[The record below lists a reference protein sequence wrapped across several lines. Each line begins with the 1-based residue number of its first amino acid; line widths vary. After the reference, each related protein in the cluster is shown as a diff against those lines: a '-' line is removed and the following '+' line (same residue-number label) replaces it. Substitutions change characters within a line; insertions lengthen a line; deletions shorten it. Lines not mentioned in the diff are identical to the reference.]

1 MSLENIVS
9 GYPSIIFIYFKLISL
24 FKLRK
29 TFFLL
34 VKEIKFVKS
43 HFFNKQAKE
52 RKKEREREREKERTF
67 VSFIQGVT
75 EFYRQTLNVRRK
87 YLNVLQ

>member
-9 GYPSIIFIYFKLISL
+9 GYPSIIFIYFKLIAL
-24 FKLRK
+24 FNKLRK

-43 HFFNKQAKE
+43 HFLISKRERE
-52 RKKEREREREKERTF
+52 RKREKEREREREKKRNF
-67 VSFIQGVT
+67 CFIYT
-75 EFYRQTLNVRRK
+75 RCN
-87 YLNVLQ
+87 